1 MIGALLRGGRDCPD
15 LIRIDA
21 TWLPAL
27 ARAGLLAPAP
37 ADVAGARWLPEA
49 RALATDRGTMW
60 AAPQTVDGLVVLI
73 GPAATRPGVLPA
85 TPPATI
91 DQLIAAGEQ
100 ARRAGVRWGL
110 GLRVDGYWL
119 VPFLRAA
126 GAGVADGATG
136 TLGIDRPGA
145 AAAVTRFAS
154 LFGRVAAPAAPP
166 GQEAAVEARRF
177 RAGEVALLVT
187 GPWAIPDAARGELD
201 QLRVWP
207 MPDAPRGGQL
217 LVVPRCAAAPA
228 AAWRFAHHLTA
239 PDVQAAWARELGT
252 VPTTRAALAAAPRAV
267 QETYAALKAARPLP
281 RDPMT
286 ALLFDDLTPAV
297 AAVVAG
303 DATADEALAGVE
315 RAWGRMLATRAM
327 DGGARDVRRRRRAA
341 RGRAG
346 AAARRRGPA
355 ASAMKRRQTLT
366 WRVLV
371 ILAAA
376 AVLPDRRRRRARHPP
391 RPGRPRARGRAR
403 QPGPGPRPRRVA
415 RRDPAGR
422 PARARGRR
430 RDLGRRRRPGRRPR
444 PRSRCRRGP
453 RAWSAA
459 CAARSRSSARCP

>member
-1 MIGALLRGGRDCPD
+1 VTVRDLARVLALAACAAACHPTATAPPARGIRFLHTFGARESELLDHDLASWPEPVTTSLVPFARGQTVIGALLRGGRDCPD

-27 ARAGLLAPAP
+27 ARAALRAPAP
-37 ADVAGARWLPEA
+37 GDVAGARWLPEA

-73 GPAATRPGVLPA
+73 GPAASRPGVLPPA
-85 TPPATI
+85 PPTTI
-91 DQLIAAGEQ
+91 DQLTAAGEQ

-126 GAGVADGATG
+126 GADVADGATG

-145 AAAVTRFAS
+145 AAAVARFAS
-154 LFGRVAAPAAPP
+154 LFGQVAAPAAPP

-187 GPWAIPDAARGELD
+187 GPWAIPDAAKGELD

-228 AAWRFAHHLTA
+228 AAWRFARHLTA
-239 PDVQAAWARELGT
+239 PEVQAAWARELGT
-252 VPTTRAALAAAPRAV
+252 VPTTKAALDAAPRAV
-267 QETYAALKAARPLP
+267 QETYAALRSARPLP

-303 DATADEALAGVE
+303 DATADEALAGVR
-315 RAWGRMLATRAM
+315 RAWARMLAARDDAAGAGASDGGVAGDDAP
-327 DGGARDVRRRRRAA
+327 DGGA
-341 RGRAG
+341 
-346 AAARRRGPA
+346 P
-355 ASAMKRRQTLT
+355 
-366 WRVLV
+366 
-371 ILAAA
+371 
-376 AVLPDRRRRRARHPP
+376 
-391 RPGRPRARGRAR
+391 
-403 QPGPGPRPRRVA
+403 
-415 RRDPAGR
+415 
-422 PARARGRR
+422 
-430 RDLGRRRRPGRRPR
+430 
-444 PRSRCRRGP
+444 
-453 RAWSAA
+453 
-459 CAARSRSSARCP
+459 